1 MSAQIINSPG
11 CVLPSRV
18 LPSRVLAAG
27 LLAVLVVLGVASG
40 RAQGESAAT
49 VSVEA
54 LIARAESAVDQ
65 AEKTD
70 DPAARDALYD
80 EAIAAYR
87 GVLDSG
93 IENAALHRNIGTV
106 WALRGDTGR
115 AVLSMRRAERLD
127 PRDTRVSES
136 LEAAR
141 AMVRSDVTPDARTKA
156 GDAVFFWRGFVPRTW
171 LLWTGALGWAALW
184 VGLAARLLSRRQ
196 PKGLGLAAAGLI
208 VFTLA
213 FGSLLGERLASHAN
227 PAAVVIADG
236 VTGYRGPSEG
246 VYEPT
251 FEEPIRAGVEGRVI
265 EQREGWARLRLRSG
279 AETWVR
285 RSEIELV

>member
-1 MSAQIINSPG
+1 MSAQIINSP
-11 CVLPSRV
+11 SRV
-18 LPSRVLAAG
+18 LPSSIVSAG
-27 LLAVLVVLGVASG
+27 LLAVLVVLAVASG
-40 RAQGESAAT
+40 RAHAQGETPAT

-65 AEKTD
+65 AEKID

-127 PRDTRVSES
+127 PRDARVSES

-141 AMVRSDVTPDARTKA
+141 SMVRSEVTPGARAKA

-184 VGLAARLLSRRQ
+184 VGLAVRLLSRRQ
-196 PKGLGLAAAGLI
+196 PRGLGLAAAGLI
-208 VFTLA
+208 
-213 FGSLLGERLASHAN
+213 SQEK
-227 PAAVVIADG
+227 
-236 VTGYRGPSEG
+236 RG
-246 VYEPT
+246 
-251 FEEPIRAGVEGRVI
+251 
-265 EQREGWARLRLRSG
+265 RLRWCRVVWPAPLF
-279 AETWVR
+279 
-285 RSEIELV
+285 